1 MSLADQKCIPCTGTI
16 PPLEEE
22 KIKKLLVEIHEDWSL
37 NSLGHLQRSVQLA
50 NFNQAMKLA
59 NEIAEIAEQ
68 ENHHPD
74 IYVSW
79 GVCKIEIWTH
89 KIDGLTDSDFI
100 FAAKVDRRIILT
112 KLKK

>member
-1 MSLADQKCIPCTGTI
+1 MSLADQKCIACTGNV

-22 KIKKLLVEIHEDWSL
+22 EIKKLLAELHEDWSL
-37 NSLGHLQRSVQLA
+37 NNLGHLQRSVQLE
-50 NFNQAMKLA
+50 NFNQSMKLA

-74 IYVSW
+74 IYISW
-79 GVCKIEIWTH
+79 GICKIEIWTH

-100 FAAKVDRRIILT
+100 FAAKADRRIS
-112 KLKK
+112 